1 MTPTAASFTALLLAL
16 AAGPTFAQGDAD
28 VLRCLDVADNTA
40 RLQCFDQAATALRTA
55 RAAGKSVEIDMTPR
69 DSNFGQLGPAPDT
82 LASRITGRFDGWNK
96 LDRVKLA
103 NGQVW
108 QLLDEGTSI
117 GARTDPQVLI
127 KAGALKASYFMTIE
141 GLGAPVR
148 VKRVQ

>member
-1 MTPTAASFTALLLAL
+1 MTSTAASLTALLLAV

-117 GARTDPQVLI
+117 VM
-127 KAGALKASYFMTIE
+127 K
-141 GLGAPVR
+141 
-148 VKRVQ
+148 

>member
-1 MTPTAASFTALLLAL
+1 MTSTAASLTALLLAV

-40 RLQCFDQAATALRTA
+40 RLAATALRTA

>member
-1 MTPTAASFTALLLAL
+1 MTSTAASLTALLLAV

-55 RAAGKSVEIDMTPR
+55 RAAGKSVEIDMTP
-69 DSNFGQLGPAPDT
+69 PDT